1 MKSNDL
7 DFQESLQNTTTTILC
22 NRLKTLRGKLR
33 EMNQHDLNK
42 DSFKKI
48 IPQLHNLVGHRD
60 KYVKILASCCIAD
73 LLGLFA
79 PDAPFTNSQL
89 KQIFQLYYRQLKI
102 LADPNHVHFSLA
114 FELLET
120 ISNTDQIVLFC
131 HLDQDDLITSLASD
145 FIELKASSTVQVH
158 LRTIL
163 QLIIESLNTIPDSFV
178 DLLLNNMN
186 KMTIELCDLCS
197 DKLQRCVVLYFSNR
211 LVNSVEELDDL
222 KKLHELILKIFENCP
237 KLLLNVVPLLE
248 EELKVENQTIRQI
261 ACTCLGVMFS
271 QKGNRWIEFYPHVWK
286 SWTERRH
293 DKISVIRLEW
303 VEYLGTIIKLDPT
316 TIGFTEQYLVEK
328 LADPDHK
335 VRSCAIKVCG
345 EISISHV
352 DLLSSNIIKELGTR
366 CRDKN
371 QLCRQEAIVALSKL
385 FNLHPGRYVDF
396 PTILLNLLYLGD
408 EEVNIVVERC
418 LADYIFPKDE
428 LPAKTKRLV
437 EVYAGLDER
446 AKNAF
451 HSVLSKM
458 NGTSKN
464 FGTFLEKCLDK
475 QRDEEILDKIID
487 FLCQR
492 LPDPKR
498 GHEAFK
504 KFLSLKDRRLYQ
516 IMQKSMNP
524 KSDYQDILKYKKDV
538 KLTLEK
544 HSVVNEILSIY
555 INRTFLVVINKNII
569 ENLLETMQSK
579 SDLSATAELLIR
591 NISKFYPDL
600 YKTQIQNFCTLIQNG
615 TNLDETIQA
624 LAHGVKVFPDEFPK
638 SGEIV
643 QVLLNLALSGN
654 LVCSQ
659 SATLVLSKCGYENEC
674 KQILQLS
681 DNLTTDFEE
690 LVPKLG
696 SLLALSYHNTL
707 LYNQR
712 NQEIKTF
719 IITQILMKN
728 QERDSEQDWVEFN
741 ELKNESKAKILGL
754 KILVKPLLVEKND
767 QIAMSVVKLLK
778 TIILNDG
785 ELLKDESTSSATKS
799 HLRLVAGKSLLKLAQ
814 NYTIDILDLHLLG
827 YLVQDSIYNVRN
839 LFIAKLCKYIACK
852 KLTSKFVNILVLSAV
867 EPDSEL
873 HDKVRSFIIRTS
885 KEFQKGTTVEQY
897 FAHFIHLL
905 AHHSDFSQNHTD
917 LLQFESYINFY
928 LETICNQDNISLLYY
943 ISLQL
948 KTIQDKHGKSTNLY
962 IVSELCQLIIRE
974 HAAEHNWLLTTY
986 PDKIGISREL
996 FEKLDHNEAT
1006 ENSKKIYL
1014 EEIGYS
1020 KTRGK
1025 KPKQVVRKREKDDED
1040 KENKKK
1046 RKEKEVQTPTRKST
1060 RQRKV
1065 VSPMVEV
1072 DSDEE
1077 Y

>member
-7 DFQESLQNTTTTILC
+7 DFHESLQNTTTTILC

-42 DSFKKI
+42 DSFKKV

-60 KYVKILASCCIAD
+60 KYVKILVSCCIAD

-89 KQIFQLYYRQLKI
+89 KQIFQLYFKQLKI
-102 LADPNHVHFSLA
+102 LSDPNHVHFSLA

-131 HLDQDDLITSLASD
+131 QLEQEDLITSLASD

-163 QLIIESLNTIPDSFV
+163 QLIIESLGTIPESFV
-178 DLLLNNMN
+178 DMLLNNMN
-186 KMTIELCDLCS
+186 KMTVELCDLCS
-197 DKLQRCVVLYFSNR
+197 DKLQRYVVLYFSEQLIQNI
-211 LVNSVEELDDL
+211 DDLNEL
-222 KKLHELILKIFENCP
+222 KKLHDLILKIFENCP
-237 KLLLNVVPLLE
+237 KLLLNVIPLLE
-248 EELKVENQTIRQI
+248 EELKVARFNSRLKIKLSGRLP
-261 ACTCLGVMFS
+261 AL
-271 QKGNRWIEFYPHVWK
+271 VW
-286 SWTERRH
+286 ERH
-293 DKISVIRLEW
+293 DKVPVIRLEW
-303 VEYLGTIIKLDPT
+303 VEYLATIIKLDPAT
-316 TIGFTEQYLVEK
+316 VGITEQFLMEK

-345 EISISHV
+345 EISVLHS
-352 DLLSSNIIKELGTR
+352 DLLSSNITLEMGIR

-371 QLCRQEAIVALSKL
+371 QLCRQEAIVALTKL
-385 FNLHPGRYVDF
+385 FNLHPEKYHTV
-396 PTILLNLLYLGD
+396 PTTIFNLLYLGD
-408 EEVNIVVERC
+408 EDVNIIVEKC
-418 LADYIFPKDE
+418 LVDYIFPKDD
-428 LPAKTKRLV
+428 LQPKTKRLL

-446 AKNAF
+446 ARNAF

-458 NGTSKN
+458 NGAGKN
-464 FGTFLEKCLDK
+464 FGLFLEKCLEK
-475 QRDEEILDKIID
+475 QRDEAILDKIID

-492 LPDPKR
+492 LPDTKKA
-498 GHEAFK
+498 HEGFK
-504 KFLSLKDRRLYQ
+504 KFLNLKDRRLYQ

-524 KSDYQDILKYKKDV
+524 KSDYNDIIKYKKDV
-538 KLTLEK
+538 RLTLEK
-544 HSVVNEILSIY
+544 HAVVNDILSIY
-555 INRTFLVVINKNII
+555 VNRTFLVVINKNVI
-569 ENLLETMQSK
+569 ETLLEFMQSK
-579 SDLSATAELLIR
+579 SKLSEAAGLLIR

-600 YKTQIQNFCTLIQNG
+600 YKTQISNFCTMIQNG
-615 TNLDETIQA
+615 SSLDETIQA
-624 LAHGVKVFPDEFPK
+624 LAHGIKVFPDEFPK
-638 SGEIV
+638 STDMV
-643 QVLLNLALSGN
+643 QVILNLALSGN

-659 SATLVLSKCGYENEC
+659 NATLILARANFEEEC
-674 KQILQLS
+674 KQVLELA
-681 DNLTTDFEE
+681 DNLTTDYGE

-696 SLLALSYHNTL
+696 ALLSLAYYNTS
-707 LYNQR
+707 LYNQK
-712 NQEIKTF
+712 NQEIMTF
-719 IITQILMKN
+719 IITKILMKN
-728 QERDSEQDWVEFN
+728 CDRDSEQDWVEFIDLN
-741 ELKNESKAKILGL
+741 SESKAKILGL

-767 QIAMSVVKLLK
+767 QIGQSVIKLLK

-785 ELLKDESTSSATKS
+785 ELLKDESTSPATKS
-799 HLRLVAGKSLLKLAQ
+799 HLRLVAGKCLLKLAEK
-814 NYTIDILDLHLLG
+814 YTIEVLDLHLLG

-839 LFIAKLCKYIACK
+839 LFIGRLCKYVACK
-852 KLTSKFVNILVLSAV
+852 KLSIKFLNLLVLSAV
-867 EPDSEL
+867 EPDAEL
-873 HDKVRSFIIRTS
+873 LDKVRSYISKTS
-885 KEFQKGTTVEQY
+885 REFQKASPAEQY

-905 AHHSDFSQNHTD
+905 AHHPDFSLEHSD
-917 LLQFESYINFY
+917 LAQFESYITFY
-928 LETICNQDNISLLYY
+928 LETICTQENISLLYC

-974 HAAEHNWLLTTY
+974 YAAEHNWLLTTY
-986 PDKIGISREL
+986 PDKIGIAREL
-996 FEKLDHNEAT
+996 FEKLDHSEAT
-1006 ENSKKIYL
+1006 DNSKKIYL

-1025 KPKQVVRKREKDDED
+1025 KPKVIVRKREKDDED

-1046 RKEKEVQTPTRKST
+1046 RKEKEAQTPTRKST

-1072 DSDEE
+1072 DSDDE

>member
-7 DFQESLQNTTTTILC
+7 DFHESLQNTTTTILC

-42 DSFKKI
+42 DSFKKV

-102 LADPNHVHFSLA
+102 LGDPNHDHFSLA

-131 HLDQDDLITSLASD
+131 QIDQDDLITSLASD

-163 QLIIESLNTIPDSFV
+163 QLIIESLNTIPDSFI

-197 DKLQRCVVLYFSNR
+197 DKLQRYVVLYFSNR
-211 LVNSVEELDDL
+211 LVNNIDELNEL

-248 EELKVENQTIRQI
+248 EELKVGLSNQ
-261 ACTCLGVMFS
+261 
-271 QKGNRWIEFYPHVWK
+271 
-286 SWTERRH
+286 RRH
-293 DKISVIRLEW
+293 DKIAVIRLEW
-303 VEYLGTIIKLDPT
+303 VEYLGTIIKLDPST
-316 TIGFTEQYLVEK
+316 VGIAEQYLVEK

-345 EISISHV
+345 EISIMHL
-352 DLLSSNIIKELGTR
+352 DLLSNSIIKEMGTR

-371 QLCRQEAIVALSKL
+371 QLCRQEAIVALAKL
-385 FNLHPGRYVDF
+385 FNLHSSRYPEV
-396 PTILLNLLYLGD
+396 PTTLLNLLYLGD
-408 EEVNIVVERC
+408 EEVNIVVEKC
-418 LADYIFPKDE
+418 LVDYIFPKDE
-428 LPAKTKRLV
+428 VSTKTKRLV
-437 EVYAGLDER
+437 EVYSKLDDR

-464 FGTFLEKCLDK
+464 FGTLLEKCLDK
-475 QRDEEILDKIID
+475 QRDEEILEKIID

-492 LPDPKR
+492 LPDPKKAN
-498 GHEAFK
+498 EAFK
-504 KFLSLKDRRLYQ
+504 KFLNLKDRRLYQ
-516 IMQKSMNP
+516 IMQKSMSP

-544 HSVVNEILSIY
+544 HPAVNDVLSIY
-555 INRTFLVVINKNII
+555 VNRTFLVIINKNII
-569 ENLLETMQSK
+569 EGLLQIIQSK
-579 SDLSATAELLIR
+579 SELSDSAELLIR

-600 YKTQIQNFCTLIQNG
+600 YKTQISNFCTMIQNG
-615 TNLDETIQA
+615 INLDETIQA

-638 SGEIV
+638 SPEIV
-643 QVLLNLALSGN
+643 QVLLHLALSGN
-654 LVCSQ
+654 LLCSQ
-659 SATLVLSKCGYENEC
+659 NATLILSKCGYDNEC
-674 KQILQLS
+674 KQILQLAES
-681 DNLTTDFEE
+681 LTTDYED

-696 SLLALSYHNTL
+696 SLLALSLHNTA
-707 LYNQR
+707 LYNQK
-712 NQEIKTF
+712 NQEIMRF
-719 IITQILMKN
+719 IITQVLMKN
-728 QERDSEQDWVEFN
+728 HTRDSEQDWVEFN
-741 ELKNESKAKILGL
+741 ELNNESKSKVLGI
-754 KILVKPLLVEKND
+754 KILVKPLLVERNE
-767 QIAMSVVKLLK
+767 QIAQSVVKLLK

-785 ELLKDESTSSATKS
+785 ELLKDESTSPVTKS

-814 NYTIDILDLHLLG
+814 QYSIDVLDIHLLG

-839 LFIAKLCKYIACK
+839 LFVAKLCKYIACK
-852 KLTSKFVNILVLSAV
+852 KLPSKYVNLLLLSAV
-867 EPDSEL
+867 EPDTEL
-873 HDKVRSFIIRTS
+873 HDKVRSFIIRSS
-885 KEFQKGTTVEQY
+885 KEFQKVSPVEQY
-897 FAHFIHLL
+897 FAHFVHLL
-905 AHHSDFSQNHTD
+905 AHHPDFSLEHKD
-917 LLQFESYINFY
+917 LQQFESYIKFY
-928 LETICNQDNISLLYY
+928 LETICNQENISLLYY

-948 KTIQDKHGKSTNLY
+948 KTIQDRHGKSSNLY

-974 HAAEHNWLLTTY
+974 DAAEHNWLLTTY

-1020 KTRGK
+1020 NTRGK

-1046 RKEKEVQTPTRKST
+1046 RKEKEMQTPTRKST

-1065 VSPMVEV
+1065 ISPMVEV
-1072 DSDEE
+1072 DSDEDFQ
-1077 Y
+1077 